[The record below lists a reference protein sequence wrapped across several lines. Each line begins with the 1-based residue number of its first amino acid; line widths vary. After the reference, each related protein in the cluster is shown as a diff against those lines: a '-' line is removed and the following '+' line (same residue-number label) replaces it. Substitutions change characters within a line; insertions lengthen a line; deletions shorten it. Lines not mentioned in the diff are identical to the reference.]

1 MNMLRVKLLHSVA
14 AIAVLTTLSANGQE
28 LQLQNLQRNIDIFS
42 GVLEEALD
50 FNQTRGIFG
59 VSLGG
64 IDSTYLYGQ
73 GVVMEV
79 RSPLASGRNQ
89 MGLAS
94 LSSAMQSLQSRAELF
109 ASVSKPQIDN
119 RNGQAPRLSLSTSA
133 AEVSDFYAE
142 MVDRI
147 AGIDYSLIANN
158 AIQQATESARALR
171 SLGDVDDSV
180 YENLR
185 VDLDAL
191 QENVQLKTAQL
202 REIAEEVRRAQTQGT
217 ATTGGDAEADLRDKL
232 DDVMAKFE
240 PLREQAV
247 AKAAELKQRKEEAE
261 QAYAA
266 NWQVEVLEL
275 ETKLYAAMCDYGSTL
290 RELPIGES
298 VSIILTGL
306 GETEEDQRRKD
317 KLHVFSKSDLL
328 QCQSGD
334 IDQAMLQ
341 QRSVQYSY

>member
-1 MNMLRVKLLHSVA
+1 MLRVKLLHLVA
-14 AIAVLTTLSANGQE
+14 AIAAITTLSANAQE
-28 LQLQNLQRNIDIFS
+28 LQLQSLQRNIDIFS

-50 FNQTRGIFG
+50 FTQTTGIFG

-79 RSPLASGRNQ
+79 RSPLASGRNR

-109 ASVSKPQIDN
+109 ASVSAPQIAN
-119 RNGQAPRLSLSTSA
+119 RNGQAPRLSLATGA

-142 MVDRI
+142 MADRI
-147 AGIDYSLIANN
+147 ASIDYSLIANN

-171 SLGDVDDSV
+171 SLGDVDNSV
-180 YENLR
+180 YDNLR
-185 VDLDAL
+185 VDLNTL
-191 QENVQLKTAQL
+191 QENVQLNTQQL
-202 REIAEEVRRAQTQGT
+202 REIAEDVRKAQAQGT
-217 ATTGGDAEADLRDKL
+217 ATTDGDIESDLRNKL
-232 DDVMAKFE
+232 DDLMARFE
-240 PLREQAV
+240 PLREQAI

-290 RELPIGES
+290 RELPDSES

-306 GETEEDQRRKD
+306 GEMREDQRRKD

-328 QCQSGD
+328 QCQAGD